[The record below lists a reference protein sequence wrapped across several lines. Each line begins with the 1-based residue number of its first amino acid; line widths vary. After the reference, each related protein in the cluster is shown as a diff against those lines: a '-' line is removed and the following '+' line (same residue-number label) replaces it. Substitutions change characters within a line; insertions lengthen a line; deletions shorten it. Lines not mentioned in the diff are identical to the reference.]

1 MKKIISIIAAAALIL
16 TAAGCNGE
24 GDAAETTTAANESTS
39 GKTHTQVA
47 YSSEEEDTTA
57 EALEYL
63 RDYIP
68 LYVKF
73 MEKRMQYPLTFET
86 SITESGENLGT
97 AGIYI
102 RDEQSMAVS
111 ATDASGNETKIIYK
125 DGMVYQIVSDEKAV
139 YSREYSVDAAKS
151 LVSEYLIKIK
161 LSDVK
166 ECSFVDDYE
175 DVDGVTYKHE
185 IIYQAD
191 GSPANYYYDENT
203 EEIALIRVGEQ
214 VSKVEKLENAIDES
228 VFEIP
233 SDYTMKD
240 FSEYNA
246 NS

>member
-1 MKKIISIIAAAALIL
+1 MKKIASIIAAAALIL

-24 GDAAETTTAANESTS
+24 NADTAETTTAAESTS
-39 GKTHTQVA
+39 GKVHSQVV
-47 YSSEEEDTTA
+47 YGDEEDTTA
-57 EALEYL
+57 EALDYL
-63 RDYIP
+63 RDKIP

-86 SITESGENLGT
+86 SISESGESLGS

-111 ATDASGNETKIIYK
+111 ATDASGNTTKVIYK
-125 DGMVYQIVSDEKAV
+125 DGMVYQIESSEKAV
-139 YSREYSVDAAKS
+139 YSRDYSVEGAKS

-161 LSDVK
+161 KSDVEK
-166 ECSFVDDYE
+166 CSFVDDYE

-191 GSPANYYYDENT
+191 GSPTNYYYDENT
-203 EEIALIRVGEQ
+203 DEIVFIRTGEQ
-214 VSKVEKLENAIDES
+214 ISKVEKLENAVDES
-228 VFEIP
+228 VFEVP
-233 SDYTMKD
+233 ADYEMKD
-240 FSEYNA
+240 FSERNG

>member
-16 TAAGCNGE
+16 TAAGCSGE
-24 GDAAETTTAANESTS
+24 TDTAETTTAAGESTS
-39 GKTHTQVA
+39 GKTHTQIA

-86 SITESGENLGT
+86 SITESGEELGT

-102 RDEQSMAVS
+102 LDDHTL
-111 ATDASGNETKIIYK
+111 ATSSTTPDGETVRLVFK
-125 DGMVYQIVSDEKAV
+125 DGMVYQIEDAEKTV
-139 YSREYSVDAAKS
+139 YNREYDEENAKS
-151 LVSEYLIKIK
+151 LVSQYLIKIS
-161 LSDVK
+161 LSEVEK
-166 ECSFVDDYE
+166 CSFVDDYE

-185 IIYQAD
+185 IIYDAD
-191 GSPANYYYDENT
+191 SNPSNYYYDENT
-203 EEIALIRVGEQ
+203 DEIKYIRVGEQ
-214 VSKVEKLENAIDES
+214 ISKVEKLENSVDES

-233 SDYTMKD
+233 ADYEMKD
-240 FSEYNA
+240 FPD
-246 NS
+246 NSTES